1 MKNENNIGSNE
12 NDRENVNIMKEN
24 EHPADTGGGTPG
36 EKKLNDRRI
45 ILYLAFTFIGNI
57 CDYAHG
63 RGYGHQQSLYG
74 SVIGGRGYVCS
85 GSRGTL
91 YPTYHKG
98 RVSDQGSDAEFKVK
112 R

>member
-45 ILYLAFTFIGNI
+45 ILYLAFTFILTFAVEI
-57 CDYAHG
+57 F
-63 RGYGHQQSLYG
+63 
-74 SVIGGRGYVCS
+74 VIMPMAGDTDINKAYMAQLLVAGVCVC
-85 GSRGTL
+85 G
-91 YPTYHKG
+91 
-98 RVSDQGSDAEFKVK
+98 
-112 R
+112 